1 MARRGMLLR
10 PPPLRDVVRRL
21 RVVLIAVGPLLSS
34 KTPMTSTNSAHGLL
48 PPPTTPVTT
57 STEETQQ

>member
-10 PPPLRDVVRRL
+10 PPRGNSP
-21 RVVLIAVGPLLSS
+21 AG
-34 KTPMTSTNSAHGLL
+34 MTSTNTAHGLL